1 MVNYRKDRERI
12 NVNALGSLY
21 IDKGLDENSRPVIY
35 IGGQM
40 EHRLHVIEQ
49 TGVTFDVGHKLFDGS
64 WFYDYPTT
72 GTKSNI
78 NTENFADNLL
88 KSLEAAD
95 LYDVDIIT
103 ESFGG
108 LIAASASKSPR
119 IHKVVAIHPP
129 ILGTPLASN
138 DVVLDALSKL
148 EKKQRIIA
156 QIVNFVVN
164 DRYGFQQDNAKG
176 IINSKILDSIDFSK
190 LTVVGSNMDRENDKS
205 KVAKYLYDLIYA
217 LEGKESDGV
226 VLFDEERFKSLG
238 INYIKETSP
247 TNHFAANSKNNIM
260 RAAAMTLE
268 GFDFVEDDEIRI
280 EDDES
285 RLIGTLDD
293 KYDFDEDIASEEEN
307 VDDDISNI
315 IMVDLFEDIDK
326 AKKITNYKDE
336 DLDHV
341 SSRRALVLEYFKQKE
356 EQ

>member
-156 QIVNFVVN
+156 QSLLLMIDMVFN
-164 DRYGFQQDNAKG
+164 
-176 IINSKILDSIDFSK
+176 KIMPKELSI
-190 LTVVGSNMDRENDKS
+190 LKS
-205 KVAKYLYDLIYA
+205 
-217 LEGKESDGV
+217 
-226 VLFDEERFKSLG
+226 
-238 INYIKETSP
+238 
-247 TNHFAANSKNNIM
+247 
-260 RAAAMTLE
+260 
-268 GFDFVEDDEIRI
+268 
-280 EDDES
+280 
-285 RLIGTLDD
+285 
-293 KYDFDEDIASEEEN
+293 
-307 VDDDISNI
+307 
-315 IMVDLFEDIDK
+315 
-326 AKKITNYKDE
+326 
-336 DLDHV
+336 
-341 SSRRALVLEYFKQKE
+341 
-356 EQ
+356 